1 MKKLRFVVN
10 LMTRDNDFQ
19 LAQAAAAQQAA
30 RRLDAD
36 VEIIYADSD
45 PITQSTQLLKIIQA
59 DPATHPAAILFQP
72 IGGTALPQVART
84 AATAGIGWVVL
95 NREAEYLSEL
105 RAIARAPMFSISADH
120 KEIGRIQGR
129 QMAALLPGGGSVL
142 YIQGPTGSTAAR
154 DRTIGMQGTKPESVR
169 LTMLRGQW
177 TEQSAQRSVSS
188 WLSLTTSQKAQV
200 DLVVAQNDV
209 MAVGA
214 RKAFENLPEP
224 ERPKWLNLPY
234 IGCDGLPKTGQ
245 EWVRRGLLA
254 ATIVV
259 PPNTDQ
265 ALTLLVQAL
274 RDGLRPPENVRTTPA
289 SFPPIETLLSGRSA
303 HLRA

>member
-1 MKKLRFVVN
+1 
-10 LMTRDNDFQ
+10 MTRDNDFQ

-188 WLSLTTSQKAQV
+188 WLNLTTSQKAQV